1 MQRPMTPAFA
11 TVFCTTFISQLSF
24 FSSSVSHLSPI
35 FLFYFAISFLDIF
48 KHSSA
53 VAPSVLMWPFISC
66 IHESARDAGV
76 LWPVQH
82 VISQLAAH
90 ELT

>member
-1 MQRPMTPAFA
+1 MTLAFA
-11 TVFCTTFISQLSF
+11 TLSCTTSISQLSF
-24 FSSSVSHLSPI
+24 LSSSVSHSSSI
-35 FLFYFAISFLDIF
+35 FLLYFAISFLNIL

-53 VAPSVLMWPFISC
+53 VASLVLAWPFISC
-66 IHESARDAGV
+66 IRESARDVGV

-82 VISQLAAH
+82 VILQLAAC